1 MTLEEKQDRKITMLT
16 GRNKKLTEQLG
27 LMRKHFNILPKQGW
41 YISYLQDNIR
51 LLEEQNAELQT
62 NLLKLSTEFTK
73 REARYKHAHIGE
85 VHIKG
90 ILR

>member
-1 MTLEEKQDRKITMLT
+1 MNNTEKLERKLKVMID
-16 GRNKKLTEQLG
+16 RNKKLTEQLG
-27 LMRKHFNILPKQGW
+27 LMRKHFNILPSQFW

-62 NLLKLSTEFTK
+62 NFQKLSTEFSK